1 MNERGPLTLG
11 TAGHIDHGKTALV
24 QQLTGAHTDRLPEER
39 ERGITI
45 VLGYA
50 QLVLPSGRKLSVV
63 DVPGHERFV
72 RTMVAGA
79 TGVDLFLM
87 VIAADDGVKPQTVEH
102 AAVLRALNVS
112 RGVVAVTKADVADP
126 GPALEAAAELLP
138 GHEAIACSSRLGT
151 GLDELRAALDRVAAR
166 VTSRAATPGPP
177 ILHIDRAFS
186 VQGRGVVV
194 TGTLWSG
201 AIHQGD
207 SLALLPGGARV
218 RVRGLQIHDVP
229 VGHAAAGQRVAA
241 NLSGVRLRDVSRGD
255 VLAAPDALAE
265 VDVLDCA
272 LEMAGVRHGERVR
285 IHHGTRDATGRAAH
299 LEENLWQLRLE
310 RPLLAADGD
319 RVVVRRLAPPDTV
332 GGGVVLDAAARR
344 HGRRRELLDRLRR
357 RRDGSPEPE
366 PEPERSAAPIP
377 ATAQA
382 SSVAPPAAFAEAES
396 RLREAGIALI
406 SESQLTEDAVVLRA
420 LRETG
425 SAVRVSGRLYAPHD
439 VVDEVRDRVVEVIR
453 AEGDITL
460 ARLRDALGTSRKS
473 AQAWLEHFDGAR
485 VTVRLPDDRRVLSRR
500 HSRSA
505 AE

>member
-1 MNERGPLTLG
+1 MSDSGPLTLG

-24 QQLTGAHTDRLPEER
+24 QRLTGVDTDRLPEER
-39 ERGITI
+39 ARGITI

-50 QLVLPSGRKLSVV
+50 PLLLPSGRRLSVV

-87 VIAADDGVKPQTVEH
+87 VIAADDGVKPQTIEH
-102 AAVLRALNVS
+102 AAVLSALDV
-112 RGVVAVTKADVADP
+112 REGVLAVTKADIADP
-126 GPALEAAAELLP
+126 GPALEEAAELLP

-151 GLDELRAALDRVAAR
+151 GLDELRAALDRAAAR
-166 VTSRAATPGPP
+166 ATSRAATPGPP
-177 ILHIDRAFS
+177 VLHIDRAFS

-201 AIHQGD
+201 TMHEGD
-207 SLALLPGGARV
+207 SLALLPSGARV
-218 RVRGLQIHDVP
+218 RVRGLQVHDVP
-229 VGHAAAGQRVAA
+229 VGQADAGQRVAA
-241 NLSGVRLRDVSRGD
+241 NLNGVRLRDVGRGD
-255 VLAAPDALAE
+255 VLAAPGALAE
-265 VDVLDCA
+265 ADVLDCA
-272 LEMAGVRHGERVR
+272 LELAGVRHGERVR
-285 IHHGTRDATGRAAH
+285 VHHGTRDATGRAAH
-299 LEENLWQLRLE
+299 LEGNLWQLRLE

-357 RRDGSPEPE
+357 RRDGEPEPA
-366 PEPERSAAPIP
+366 PEPERSVPP
-377 ATAQA
+377 VPETE
-382 SSVAPPAAFAEAES
+382 APPDVPSGALAEAEA
-396 RLREAGIALI
+396 RLRGAGIALI
-406 SESQLTEDAVVLRA
+406 SESQLTEDGAVLRA
-420 LRETG
+420 LRESG
-425 SAVRVSGRLYAPHD
+425 IAVRVSGRLYAPSD
-439 VVDEVRDRVVEVIR
+439 VVEEVRDRVVEVIST
-453 AEGDITL
+453 EGDITL

-473 AQAWLEHFDGAR
+473 AQAWLEHFDGTR

-500 HSRSA
+500 HSRST